1 MRMLLIALLAIF
13 ALAACSSGGS
23 DSATQDTEQAATEA
37 TDDHGHG
44 ADGDHDHAEVAA
56 TPVMTGEV
64 EIAGTLGC
72 GHCNHGVGDGCSA
85 AVQTADG
92 AVYILEEVGEGD
104 DPFEQRFDGKQ
115 ITVRGTA
122 VERDGVGYVTV
133 ATFDL

>member
-1 MRMLLIALLAIF
+1 MRTLLITFLAVF

-23 DSATQDTEQAATEA
+23 DSASEQATEA
-37 TDDHGHG
+37 QD
-44 ADGDHDHAEVAA
+44 AA
-56 TPVMTGEV
+56 TTQDAGEAEIAAASVMTGEI

-72 GHCNHGVGDGCSA
+72 GHCTHGIGDGCSA

-92 AVYILEEVGEGD
+92 AIYILEGQGAGD
-104 DPFEQRFDGKQ
+104 EPFEQRFDGKQ
-115 ITVRGTA
+115 ITVRGTS

>member
-13 ALAACSSGGS
+13 ALAACSSGGG
-23 DSATQDTEQAATEA
+23 DSATQETEQAATPPAE
-37 TDDHGHG
+37 
-44 ADGDHDHAEVAA
+44 DHDTAEVAA
-56 TPVMTGEV
+56 TPVMTGEI

-72 GHCNHGVGDGCSA
+72 GHCNHGVGEGCSA

-92 AVYILEEVGEGD
+92 AVYILEDVGAGD

>member
-13 ALAACSSGGS
+13 ALAACSSGDG
-23 DSATQDTEQAATEA
+23 DSATQETEHAAEQATE
-37 TDDHGHG
+37 GQ
-44 ADGDHDHAEVAA
+44 AEVVTA
-56 TPVMTGEV
+56 TVMTGEI

-92 AVYILEEVGEGD
+92 AVYILEEVGAGD